1 MKEIF
6 IILRKTSHDTP
17 EDTIGAEPETHLQRQ
32 NGPQAT
38 PIGHPG
44 RNSVTTTRTEKADF
58 ERTQKTLRTNS
69 TKRLA
74 TTTTNLFQRLVTF
87 SRENRGQVAIVR

>member
-1 MKEIF
+1 M
-6 IILRKTSHDTP
+6 P
-17 EDTIGAEPETHLQRQ
+17 EDTLGAEPETHLQKQ

-58 ERTQKTLRTNS
+58 ERTQKTPRTNS
-69 TKRLA
+69 TMRLA
-74 TTTTNLFQRLVTF
+74 TTTTVLSQRVSTF
-87 SRENRGQVAIVR
+87 SRENRGHVANVR